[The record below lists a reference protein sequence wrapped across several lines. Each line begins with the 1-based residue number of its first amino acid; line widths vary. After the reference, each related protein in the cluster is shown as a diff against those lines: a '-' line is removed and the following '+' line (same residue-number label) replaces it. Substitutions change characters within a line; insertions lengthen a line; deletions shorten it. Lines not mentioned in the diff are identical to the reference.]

1 MDNRLTRWN
10 DRQAENARMNPK
22 KQAWQSLDPAAGSLP
37 KEIESALVD
46 ADSLPAFVVI
56 LVDSEID
63 REWGAQATLAVA
75 RNWAASGHRVIL
87 ADGCLDHP
95 ILHETVGV
103 ENGEGVSDMVLY
115 GASAQR
121 IAGRIEERLMLA
133 PTGTPVVEVAAILEH
148 VKWDMMISGCREAK
162 ATLVF
167 HVSTGTPGANA
178 MTARAEQVL
187 VLAPE
192 SRDIDALLGD
202 ASGRVIAVLGPVN
215 GDTPA
220 VAIGGEAGVGAVVE
234 EVAVPPEAEAPEV
247 TVPEV
252 EVPEAE
258 ISEVATPEVAVP
270 EAEISEVATPE
281 GAVPEEEGPEVSVPD
296 AIVPEVEISET
307 PVPEVNV
314 PEVAVP
320 EDDGTPAFTVDD
332 VPEVPSSSG
341 VEGETPEAF
350 NVTGMEGE
358 QYEAGDSPRVGVE
371 PVDLD
376 SGGDLGV
383 AGGADG
389 DIEVTTGDQVGAAG
403 QDDAEV
409 EVVATGEDTSIGIEG
424 FEIEGGVE
432 LEGPSDEPE
441 GTADDAEG
449 LLIPE
454 PAAPGASAGI
464 DFGKLDFA
472 ASGPATTSDSLSELV
487 VDEPP
492 REAEVEDTAPERR
505 LRYRGLAR
513 LERRRK
519 RAAFI
524 RLFLTALAT
533 ILIVGGGGFAAAYYG
548 LINYPGIT
556 PPNRVRSYVPPPVA
570 LPGPVPQSAI
580 MSHVLLIDA
589 WRSIETPL
597 TTADALR
604 TRLPDLLFF
613 VSPLEVEGARQ
624 FALYV
629 GPAFSAVEANAL
641 KGPLALVMDRLDPND
656 WSVLNAPYA
665 FYFGEYDSATNAE
678 ARVQAL
684 AGNSIPAYSLQVAYS
699 DGTMAVRVYGGAYAD
714 EFQAAEMGRMI
725 NDAEVGGMV
734 LTSRRGTLPE

>member
-1 MDNRLTRWN
+1 
-10 DRQAENARMNPK
+10 MNPK
-22 KQAWQSLDPAAGSLP
+22 KQAWQPLDPAAGSLP

-63 REWGAQATLAVA
+63 REWGAQTTLAVA
-75 RNWAASGHRVIL
+75 RKWAASGHRVIL

-95 ILHETVGV
+95 ILHEAAGV

-167 HVSTGTPGANA
+167 HVSTGTPGSNA
-178 MTARAEQVL
+178 MTARAEKVL

-215 GDTPA
+215 GDAPA
-220 VAIGGEAGVGAVVE
+220 VAIGGEAVVGAVVD
-234 EVAVPPEAEAPEV
+234 EVAIPPEAEAPEV

-252 EVPEAE
+252 EVPEVATLE
-258 ISEVATPEVAVP
+258 VAVPDETVPEETVPEVTVPEVEVPEVATLEVAVP
-270 EAEISEVATPE
+270 EETV
-281 GAVPEEEGPEVSVPD
+281 PEVSVPEGAVAD
-296 AIVPEVEISET
+296 AIVTEVEIPEA
-307 PVPEVNV
+307 PVPEVKV

-320 EDDGTPAFTVDD
+320 EDDAAPAFTVDD

-341 VEGETPEAF
+341 VEGEAPEAF
-350 NVTGMEGE
+350 SVTGMEGE
-358 QYEAGDSPRVGVE
+358 QYGADDSPGVRVE

-376 SGGDLGV
+376 SGPDLGV
-383 AGGADG
+383 AGGAGG
-389 DIEVTTGDQVGAAG
+389 DFEVTTGDQEGAAG

-409 EVVATGEDTSIGIEG
+409 EVVATGEDTPIGIQG
-424 FEIEGGVE
+424 FETGGGVGV
-432 LEGPSDEPE
+432 EGLPEEPE
-441 GTADDAEG
+441 ATADGAEG

-454 PAAPGASAGI
+454 PAAPVVGEGI
-464 DFGKLDFA
+464 DFGELDFGA
-472 ASGPATTSDSLSELV
+472 IGSATTSESLSELV
-487 VDEPP
+487 VDGPP
-492 REAEVEDTAPERR
+492 READVEDSPPERR

-548 LINYPGIT
+548 LVNFPGIT

-580 MSHVLLIDA
+580 MSHVLLIDS

-604 TRLPDLLFF
+604 SRLPDLLFF

-641 KGPLALVMDRLDPND
+641 KGPVALVMDRLDPND

>member
-1 MDNRLTRWN
+1 
-10 DRQAENARMNPK
+10 MNPE
-22 KQAWQSLDPAAGSLP
+22 KQAWQPLDSAAGSLP

-63 REWGAQATLAVA
+63 REWGAQTTLAVA
-75 RNWAASGHRVIL
+75 RKWAASGHRVIL
-87 ADGCLDHP
+87 VDGCLDHP
-95 ILHETVGV
+95 ILHEAAGV

-133 PTGTPVVEVAAILEH
+133 PTGTPVVEVATILEH

-167 HVSTGTPGANA
+167 HVSTGTPGSNA
-178 MTARAEQVL
+178 MTARAEKVL
-187 VLAPE
+187 VLASE
-192 SRDIDALLGD
+192 SRDIDTLLGD

-215 GDTPA
+215 GDAPA
-220 VAIGGEAGVGAVVE
+220 VAIGGEAVVGAVVD
-234 EVAVPPEAEAPEV
+234 EVAIPPEAEAPEV

-252 EVPEAE
+252 EVPE
-258 ISEVATPEVAVP
+258 VATLEVAVP
-270 EAEISEVATPE
+270 DETV
-281 GAVPEEEGPEVSVPD
+281 PEVSVSEGAVAD
-296 AIVPEVEISET
+296 AIVTEVEIPEA

-314 PEVAVP
+314 PEVAVS
-320 EDDGTPAFTVDD
+320 EDDAAPAFTVDD

-350 NVTGMEGE
+350 SVTGMEGE
-358 QYEAGDSPRVGVE
+358 QYGADDSPGVRVE

-376 SGGDLGV
+376 SGPDLRV

-389 DIEVTTGDQVGAAG
+389 DFEVTTGDQEGAAG

-409 EVVATGEDTSIGIEG
+409 EVVATGEDTPIGIEG
-424 FEIEGGVE
+424 FETGGGV
-432 LEGPSDEPE
+432 G
-441 GTADDAEG
+441 
-449 LLIPE
+449 
-454 PAAPGASAGI
+454 
-464 DFGKLDFA
+464 
-472 ASGPATTSDSLSELV
+472 
-487 VDEPP
+487 
-492 REAEVEDTAPERR
+492 
-505 LRYRGLAR
+505 

-533 ILIVGGGGFAAAYYG
+533 ILIVGGGGVAAAYYG
-548 LINYPGIT
+548 LVNIPGIT

-580 MSHVLLIDA
+580 MSHVLLIDS

-604 TRLPDLLFF
+604 SRLPDLLFF

-641 KGPLALVMDRLDPND
+641 KGPVALVMDRLDPND